1 MKNKDFKYLV
11 VYHQEDNDG
20 VLSAAMAADYLL
32 NGMKIG
38 RDEIDFYPANYNK
51 LSEQFKTKK
60 SVREYFGTYGNV
72 IFTDISFND
81 PAMMEEVND
90 VTHLVWV
97 DHHKPII
104 EEMNRRGFD
113 EVHGVRDWTKSA
125 ILNMWQY
132 LYDPFNAQ
140 YLDGKAPILLRY
152 LSAWDSFSYEREGFE
167 LEDCMYINEAVNFEY
182 QLNLE
187 KLIERIGVFLSTTS
201 IDDGS
206 FIDLYEEGRKLV
218 EKKEESDRQ
227 FVEKYGEGGWTVRGS
242 RTAIACVSSGQTNST
257 MFKSVSDKYQNAIVF
272 KREANGNWVISM
284 YNIKEDHSF
293 HCGKYLKENYGGGG
307 HEGAAG
313 CTIKDIDTIC
323 RLFKEKAI

>member
-1 MKNKDFKYLV
+1 MYKYLI

-20 VLSAAMAADYLL
+20 VLSAAIAADYLL
-32 NGMKIG
+32 NEKEID
-38 RDEIDFYPANYNK
+38 RKEIDFYPANYNK

-60 SVREYFGTYGNV
+60 SVREYFGTYDNV

-90 VTHLVWV
+90 VTHLIWV

-104 EEMNRRGFD
+104 DEMNKRNFD
-113 EVHGVRDWTKSA
+113 EVHGVRDWSKSA

-132 LYDPFNAQ
+132 LYDPFNTV
-140 YLDGKAPILLRY
+140 YLDGNAPILLRY
-152 LSAWDSFSYEREGFE
+152 LSAWDSFSYEREGLT
-167 LEDCMYINEAVNFEY
+167 LEQCMIINEAVNFEF

-187 KLIERIGVFLSTTS
+187 KFIENIGLFLETENEY
-201 IDDGS
+201 DGS
-206 FIDLYEEGRKLV
+206 FIILYEEG
-218 EKKEESDRQ
+218 EKIVRQKEESDRR
-227 FVEKYGEGGWTVRGS
+227 FVEKCGEDGWSVGNS
-242 RTAIACVSSGQTNST
+242 RTAIACVSSGQTSSV
-257 MFKSVSDKYQNAIVF
+257 MFKSVADKYQNAIVF
-272 KREANGNWVISM
+272 KREANGNWVISL

-323 RLFKEKAI
+323 RMFKDKAI